1 MVHKKKSAA
10 DRRAEIIDTTISVLA
25 FEGYASV
32 TMRSIADRIG
42 VHLST
47 LQYYFP
53 TRRDL
58 LRSAIDK
65 CIESDFLQQQRL
77 AEDSAT
83 EPGAQL
89 RKVLAVHLH
98 ASADPMISKVFSTL
112 WGIAAHDSG
121 VEVLLNNFYQQ
132 QTEIYTKLLQRCH
145 PDWPAKKCV
154 RRAIL
159 LVAQLEGLV
168 LFIAPGKPRL
178 VELKAIQTELFAM
191 VAPADG
197 SA

>member
-1 MVHKKKSAA
+1 MVRKKKSAE
-10 DRRAEIIDTTISVLA
+10 DRRTEIIDTTISVLA

-53 TRRDL
+53 TKRDL

-65 CIESDFLQQQRL
+65 CIESDFLEQQRL
-77 AEDSAT
+77 AQDSTT

-121 VEVLLNNFYQQ
+121 VEQLLNNFYQQ
-132 QTEIYTKLLQRCH
+132 QIELYAKLLKRNY
-145 PDWPAKKCV
+145 PGWPAKKCV

-159 LVAQLEGLV
+159 VVAQLEGLA
-168 LFIAPGKPRL
+168 LFVAPGKPRL
-178 VELKAIQTELFAM
+178 VDLKTLQTELFAT
-191 VAPADG
+191 VIPVDG
-197 SA
+197 SD